1 MFKNLNKM
9 ERSKLSKKAA
19 EEYPMHLDYQ
29 TVYLRGYMQALED
42 MKENEFTVIDMNM
55 AINLSRHINHTVWET
70 KQNDIIE
77 QIKALKNENN
87 TRDYQE
93 GD

>member
-1 MFKNLNKM
+1 M
-9 ERSKLSKKAA
+9 ERSKLSKRAS

-29 TVYLRGYMQALED
+29 TVWLQGYMAAMDDLKD
-42 MKENEFTVIDMNM
+42 KEFTVVDLNM

-77 QIKALKNENN
+77 HIKRLNNENN
-87 TRDYQE
+87 TGEQ
-93 GD
+93 